1 MAKTKDG
8 GQAFPQPFTGHC
20 GSEDHSD
27 PCGCYLDF
35 GMTLRDYF
43 AAKAIAVCALEKDL
57 DYELIAG
64 RAYELADAMIRHRAN
79 HPVTM

>member
-1 MAKTKDG
+1 MANTKHG

-20 GSEDHSD
+20 GSEDHPD

-43 AAKAIAVCALEKDL
+43 AAAALPIVRAATPAEVAKKAYDV
-57 DYELIAG
+57 
-64 RAYELADAMIRHRAN
+64 ADAMIMERIGR
-79 HPVTM
+79 P